1 MPYQP
6 PVGVGRDVRCLPA
19 TSTENYRLERQAQE
33 ADRRRGS
40 VHQWLDL
47 PACVRC
53 LIGGGPHSIHTAMRQ
68 ENGRCIGSVKWL
80 LRHRMIYSGTGTSTA
95 YFGRAQAVVKLI
107 TIICRHD
114 YCLPRGARPARFT
127 A

>member
-1 MPYQP
+1 MATMAPY
-6 PVGVGRDVRCLPA
+6 DIA
-19 TSTENYRLERQAQE
+19 EF
-33 ADRRRGS
+33 
-40 VHQWLDL
+40 
-47 PACVRC
+47 
-53 LIGGGPHSIHTAMRQ
+53 
-68 ENGRCIGSVKWL
+68 
-80 LRHRMIYSGTGTSTA
+80 GTGTSTA